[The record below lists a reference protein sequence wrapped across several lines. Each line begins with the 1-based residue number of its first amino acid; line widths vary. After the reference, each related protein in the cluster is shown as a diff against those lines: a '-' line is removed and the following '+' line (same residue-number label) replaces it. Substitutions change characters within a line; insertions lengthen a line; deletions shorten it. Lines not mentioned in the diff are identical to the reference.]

1 MTYDDLVKNEYIAYL
16 IEEGGM
22 CVGITERGI
31 ELIPFTDKNVF
42 TMATM
47 TKEEG
52 IELLRLLRL
61 SGGITGLGNAYVTSH
76 AWYPG

>member
-1 MTYDDLVKNEYIAYL
+1 
-16 IEEGGM
+16 
-22 CVGITERGI
+22 
-31 ELIPFTDKNVF
+31 
-42 TMATM
+42 MATM